1 MSTVSAVLLI
11 ILAYFLGCI
20 PTGLLIARARG
31 VDIRQKG
38 SGNIGATNVLRSV
51 GLVPAIV
58 VIIADPLKGFLA
70 AFIPKMLGMDP
81 WVVGLAAL
89 AAVIGH
95 NFNIFLRFRGGK
107 GIATTL
113 GSYLAIDPLLTLF
126 AAIVGIATI
135 ALGRMV
141 SLGSLIGLLA
151 ALLLFLYK
159 GVYVWPQF
167 FVLTGFL
174 VLSLVRHWSNI
185 QKMAKGTERRIGQKS
200 S

>member
-174 VLSLVRHWSNI
+174 VLAFVRHWSNI
-185 QKMAKGTERRIGQKS
+185 QKLAKGTERRIGQKS